1 MNLRRDLE
9 AELATSEKARFF
21 VWEEDRMYTKPK
33 SELIQQYLQQHGR
46 LPGTGADLDDLST
59 TRWMI
64 CSSLKAASQVWS

>member
-1 MNLRRDLE
+1 MSN
-9 AELATSEKARFF
+9 EKAHFF
-21 VWEEDRMYTKPK
+21 VWEEYQMYTKRE